1 MTEMQA
7 EREST
12 REGSETVAEK
22 QAGGL
27 QQQQQHPQVQLS

>member
-7 EREST
+7 ERESA

-27 QQQQQHPQVQLS
+27 QQQQHPQVRLS